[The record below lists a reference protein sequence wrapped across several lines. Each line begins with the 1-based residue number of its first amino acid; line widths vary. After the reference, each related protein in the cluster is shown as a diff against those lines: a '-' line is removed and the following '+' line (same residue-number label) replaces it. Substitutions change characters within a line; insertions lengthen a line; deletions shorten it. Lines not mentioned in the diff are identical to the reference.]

1 MVLCLS
7 PNLEASAENWGL
19 KSPPLGQE
27 ASTRVPR
34 ATPTEVRPQAPTLG
48 PWAQRLLGAGG
59 TCGVWHV
66 PGSPPEWALGQ
77 DMGRFRV
84 HGVI

>member
-1 MVLCLS
+1 MGLHLS
-7 PNLEASAENWGL
+7 PNLEASAENWGPRL
-19 KSPPLGQE
+19 PLLGQE
-27 ASTRVPR
+27 ASTPVPQ
-34 ATPTEVRPQAPTLG
+34 ATPTEVRPQAPTLR
-48 PWAQRLLGAGG
+48 PWAQRLLGG
-59 TCGVWHV
+59 TCGIWHV